1 MGRLCRREGELSAS
15 RIKTLACAGAVI
27 AVAALSWSGPADAQS
42 ATETCLAVDQRLSGD
57 ATLPRTAAALK
68 ANGPLKIVAIGSS
81 STLGLWQSDPAMT
94 YPGRL
99 LSELKRLKPDLRL
112 DVVNS
117 GRNADTIPGNIARFD
132 RDVLAHRPD
141 LVIWQIGTNDVTWLQ
156 SPDGLT
162 GRIAE
167 GIRLLKADGADVI
180 LMDQQYAPV
189 ILASQ
194 YSKMQRSIADAARQE
209 RVPLFSRFELMRRAM
224 DAGLSMGALT
234 AWDGLHTSA
243 AGYECTG
250 RALARAIV
258 TTAAAGAQT
267 PPKTVRRRK

>member
-1 MGRLCRREGELSAS
+1 MGRLCRREGELSPS
-15 RIKTLACAGAVI
+15 RIRSLACAGALI
-27 AVAALSWSGPADAQS
+27 GAAALSWSSPARAQS
-42 ATETCLAVDQRLSGD
+42 ATETCLAVDQRLSTD
-57 ATLPRTAAALK
+57 ATLPRTTAALK
-68 ANGPLKIVAIGSS
+68 ANGPLKIVAMGSS
-81 STLGLWQSDPAMT
+81 STLGLWQSDPAKT
-94 YPGRL
+94 YPGML
-99 LSELKRLKPDLRL
+99 ESELRRLRPDLRL
-112 DVVNS
+112 EVVNS

-132 RDVLAHRPD
+132 RDVLMYRPD

-156 SPDGLT
+156 SADSLT
-162 GRIAE
+162 GRIVE
-167 GIRLLKADGADVI
+167 GIRLLKADRADVI

-194 YSKMQRSIADAARQE
+194 YSKMQASIAEAAQQE

-234 AWDGLHTSA
+234 AWDGLHNSA
-243 AGYECTG
+243 AGYECIG

-258 TTAAAGAQT
+258 TVTQTNMET